1 MSAQSSSVEVQV
13 GNRKL
18 KLSNLDK
25 VLYPEDGF
33 TKAQVIDY
41 YTRVAP
47 ALLTHLKDRPITLK
61 RYPMGVDRQFFYEK
75 NCPKH
80 RPDWFQTTQ
89 VWSGGNNRFMDF
101 CVANDLPSVVF
112 LANLATIELH
122 TSMSKGGRAMEN
134 PTTLVFDFDPGPPAT
149 IVECCQVALWVRD
162 LLRSRGLEC
171 FPKTSGSK
179 GLQLYVPLNT
189 PKVTYDDTKGMA
201 RRIADVM
208 TRDHPDLV
216 VNRMEKAVRPHKVF
230 IDWSQNDRMK
240 TTINVYSLRAR
251 ARPTVST
258 PVIWEEVETALAK
271 GDPGLLVFRAE
282 DVLARVD
289 RDGDL
294 FEPVQ
299 KLKQKLP
306 AGID

>member
-1 MSAQSSSVEVQV
+1 MPSSSVEVAV

-25 VLYPEDGF
+25 VLYPEAGF

-41 YTRVAP
+41 YTRIAP
-47 ALLTHLKDRPITLK
+47 ALLPHLKDRPITLK
-61 RYPMGVDRQFFYEK
+61 RYPNGVEQSYFYEK
-75 NCPKH
+75 NCPQH
-80 RPDWFQTTQ
+80 RPPWFKTTP

-101 CVANDLPSVVF
+101 CTANDLPSLVY

-122 TSMSKGGRAMEN
+122 TSMSKGGKAMEN
-134 PTTLVFDFDPGPPAT
+134 PTAMVFDFDPGPPAT
-149 IVECCQVALWVRD
+149 IVECCQVGLWVRE
-162 LLRSRGLEC
+162 LLREHDLDC

-189 PKVTYDDTKGMA
+189 PRIGYEDTKGLA
-201 RRIADVM
+201 RRVAELM
-208 TRDHPDLV
+208 TRDHADLV
-216 VNRMEKAVRPHKVF
+216 VARMEKAVRPHKVF

-258 PVIWEEVETALAK
+258 PISWDEVERCLEK
-271 GDPGLLVFRAE
+271 RDPALLVFEAD
-282 DVLARVD
+282 DVLARVEKH
-289 RDGDL
+289 GDL
-294 FEPVQ
+294 FEPVVS
-299 KLKQKLP
+299 LKQKLP
-306 AGID
+306 KRLP